1 MRLTTCQTRKAYI
14 CKMEKLLNFFTSAS
28 FKSATRPPLNIAAE
42 TIDKFILELLKA
54 VWRTAPG

>member
-54 VWRTAPG
+54 V